1 MSSLV
6 TTFENWEEFSILGL
20 PRLSICSSNYSKTNT
35 VHLQSS
41 NYCPTQRTTLLL
53 CKSSCVKILY
63 GRQIFAQS
71 DWRMERMQLACEKQL
86 LWSKIFFGSDFKMWA
101 QTTDFRKIFVG
112 LNKNIVSSI
121 SLFESVENTE
131 NGPEKTILTR
141 NAPCPL
147 LSYMWLQC
155 RCS

>member
-101 QTTDFRKIFVG
+101 QTRLPQNFCWTEQKHFKFYFTLRISRKHRKWTG
-112 LNKNIVSSI
+112 
-121 SLFESVENTE
+121 ENYIDEECT
-131 NGPEKTILTR
+131 LS
-141 NAPCPL
+141 PL
-147 LSYMWLQC
+147 ELYVTTM
-155 RCS
+155 